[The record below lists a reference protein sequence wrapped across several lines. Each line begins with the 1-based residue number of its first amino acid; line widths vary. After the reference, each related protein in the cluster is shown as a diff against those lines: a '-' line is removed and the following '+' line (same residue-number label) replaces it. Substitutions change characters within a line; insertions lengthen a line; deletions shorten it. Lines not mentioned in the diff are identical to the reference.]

1 MGAGTEH
8 TLMTRALRTGRDT
21 LRTAAGIAAAA
32 TSLAASSGLVAA
44 TAATPLA
51 AALRRRLEDPKE
63 RARIRAKI
71 VASAAAEA
79 VPGFYRL
86 HVFAYMHQGN
96 LIPLYTMNN
105 VAVKVCRPM
114 PNGNTMITNYEAGV
128 YCRFDTHEVLQNW
141 RNPVTEELLEPWHFI
156 GRPLSVEIGPDEVIT
171 GPGATLKP
179 TTMAIDIVG
188 DTVVM
193 PTTSGFSYPNPF
205 TPAEFPEDSS
215 GPTMFW
221 DSHYSYFAP
230 LQAVA
235 DPAVLRAP
243 ASIQFQNLVSFQ
255 PWAGMGTRPGRTWGR
270 ALGAKLRSID
280 EIPAE
285 ARAGLERH
293 TPMLFDLP
301 SWPKDRDDSAEYR
314 KLLLRK
320 RGRA

>member
-1 MGAGTEH
+1 
-8 TLMTRALRTGRDT
+8 MTRSLRTRRDT
-21 LRTAAGIAAAA
+21 LLTAAGIAAAA
-32 TSLAASSGLVAA
+32 TGLAASSGLAA
-44 TAATPLA
+44 TTAAAATPLA

-79 VPGFYRL
+79 VPAFYRL
-86 HVFAYMHQGN
+86 HIFAYMNQGN

-128 YCRFDTHEVLQNW
+128 YCRFDTHEVLESW
-141 RNPVTEELLEPWHFI
+141 RNPVTDELLEPWHFI

-179 TTMAIDIVG
+179 KTMAIETVG

-193 PTTSGFSYPNPF
+193 PTMSGFAYPNPF

-215 GPTMFW
+215 GPTMYW
-221 DSHYSYFAP
+221 DSHYAYFAP

-255 PWAGMGTRPGRTWGR
+255 PWVGMGTRPGRSWGR
-270 ALGAKLRSID
+270 ALGAKLRSLD
-280 EIPAE
+280 EIPAA

-293 TPMLFDLP
+293 TPMLFDLA
-301 SWPKDRDDSAEYR
+301 SWPKDRDDSTEYR
-314 KLLLRK
+314 KVLKRK
-320 RGRA
+320 RGRV